1 MMRMHEERVS
11 VFISE
16 ELLTAMWQLTAGGET
31 EQPSQWPPACKEINE
46 RVLGNVNA

>member
-1 MMRMHEERVS
+1 MHEERVS

-16 ELLTAMWQLTAGGET
+16 ELLTADSRWGNRATFTVASSVLET
-31 EQPSQWPPACKEINE
+31 LEINE